1 MRRLSTYLSLRVA
14 LSAFIGIF
22 LVFSISSLLS
32 ERKLEASTIKELET
46 MHKAKLAFADEVL
59 KHETPIAL
67 DKNILSDIT
76 ALLPNKAT
84 CESGAATTSP
94 ICPALSKAIQ
104 QTYLTQTDYKDIA
117 LFNASGTRI
126 LYATASPSLG
136 LTPGELN
143 PRPKTNS
150 KFSPSASGANTF
162 IGKSSTGTKGTM
174 LVAFEIIN
182 DNTYLGT
189 VTFVIAQKSL
199 SVYGRGAGN
208 YTTYAIDNAGSVR
221 NLSNN
226 LTITPDNTILDA
238 CKAKEPKTLTTSKEG
253 VKTFSALSYVPQI
266 DMCIVTETNNIYSSE
281 LGVGMYLTNY
291 ILGLILVA
299 LLWLITSLFGRSLGK
314 KLARI
319 REKGEAVLLG
329 KEVVETKAAGVLEL
343 DDLNKTFDFI
353 LHKLKVGRTSEES
366 AELLQKNILQKVKS
380 TTTDALASRDK
391 FKEAV
396 EAAQDIIILLSPSG
410 LVTYANK
417 ALEKT
422 TGFRFEHVEG
432 KYPYETWH
440 KTDIKDELSDAI
452 KGVLANKSS
461 VVLNAEGKRG
471 DGGLYESEIRLSPI
485 ENTQTGAIDS
495 ILMIE
500 RDISDERQ
508 RDRVKNEFISVVSH
522 ELRTPMTV
530 IRGYSALLAEGK
542 LGELNQKQKEYI
554 DRINSETS
562 RLLDLANDMLDL
574 QKFDAGKADLHLEK
588 QDVRE
593 LLKDIV
599 NEFEPLF
606 AKKNVTISFE
616 DHSEHADA
624 QIDKR
629 YLNRAVT
636 NLVQN
641 ALKFTEKGGVSVYT
655 VNPDKDYVVIAIK
668 DTGSGIPQ
676 EALPHLFTKFY
687 QASNVLNR
695 KQEGS
700 GLGLSIVRKIV
711 EAHKGIVWVESLE
724 GKGTTFYIALPVA

>member
-1 MRRLSTYLSLRVA
+1 MRRLSSYLSLRIA
-14 LSAFIGIF
+14 LFSFIG
-22 LVFSISSLLS
+22 VFFILSLSSLLS
-32 ERKLEASTIKELET
+32 QKKLEATTIKELET
-46 MHKAKLAFADEVL
+46 MHRAKISFADEVL
-59 KHETPIAL
+59 KNETPITLSSDTLL
-67 DKNILSDIT
+67 DINTLLLKKSPCEDGKNGTIDTCNKLSQIFQ
-76 ALLPNKAT
+76 NN
-84 CESGAATTSP
+84 
-94 ICPALSKAIQ
+94 
-104 QTYLTQTDYKDIA
+104 YLNQSDYKDIA
-117 LFNASGTRI
+117 IFNASGTRVFYI
-126 LYATASPSLG
+126 SSSPSLK

-143 PRPKTNS
+143 QRPKSNS
-150 KFSPSASGANTF
+150 KFTTSGNTSNTF
-162 IGKSSTGTKGTM
+162 IGKAGTTPNGMM
-174 LVAFEIIN
+174 LVAFEIMN
-182 DNTYLGT
+182 DSDYLGT

-208 YTTYAIDNAGSVR
+208 YTTYAIDGAGSVR

-226 LTITPDNTILDA
+226 LTLNPNTKIFDA
-238 CKAKEPKTLTTSKEG
+238 CRNKETKTITISNNNI
-253 VKTFSALSYVPQI
+253 KTFSALSYIPQI
-266 DMCIVTETNNIYSSE
+266 DFCLVTETTNIYASE
-281 LGVGMYLTNY
+281 LGTNTYLTNY
-291 ILGLILVA
+291 LLGFGLFILT
-299 LLWLITSLFGRSLGK
+299 WLTSSFFARRIAK
-314 KLARI
+314 KLRQI
-319 REKGEAVLLG
+319 RERGEFVLLG
-329 KEVVETKAAGVLEL
+329 RDPIDIKPIGILEI

-353 LHKLKVGRTSEES
+353 LHKLQTGRNAEGT
-366 AELLQKNILQKVKS
+366 AELLQKSILQKAKS
-380 TTTDALASRDK
+380 TTSDALASRDK

-396 EAAQDIIILLSPSG
+396 EAAQDIIILLTPSG

-417 ALEKT
+417 ALERT
-422 TGFRFEHVEG
+422 TGFKLEHVEG

-440 KTDIKDELSDAI
+440 KIDIKDELNEAI
-452 KGVLANKSS
+452 KGVMSNKNS

-485 ENTQTGAIDS
+485 ENNNTGGIDS

-606 AKKNVTISFE
+606 AKKDLTITFE
-616 DHSEHADA
+616 DHTEHSDS

-655 VNPDKDYVVIAIK
+655 VNPDKDYVVVAIK

-695 KQEGS
+695 KEEGS
-700 GLGLSIVRKIV
+700 GLGLSIVKKIV

>member
-1 MRRLSTYLSLRVA
+1 VILFAFVA
-14 LSAFIGIF
+14 VF
-22 LVFSISSLLS
+22 LVLSISSLLS
-32 ERKLEASTIKELET
+32 ERKLEATIIKELET

-59 KHETPIAL
+59 KNETPITL
-67 DKNILSDIT
+67 NKSTVTNINNLLMKKDSCEPTT
-76 ALLPNKAT
+76 ASSSNT
-84 CESGAATTSP
+84 CTQIARN
-94 ICPALSKAIQ
+94 IQ
-104 QTYLTQTDYKDIA
+104 QAYLSQTDYKDVAIFTA
-117 LFNASGTRI
+117 TGTRVF
-126 LYATASPSLG
+126 YASASPSLK

-143 PRPKTNS
+143 QRPRTNS
-150 KFSPSASGANTF
+150 KFSPSGSIANTF
-162 IGKSSTGTKGTM
+162 IGKAGTTPNGMM
-174 LVAFEIIN
+174 LVAFELIEN
-182 DNTYLGT
+182 ENYLGT
-189 VTFVIAQKSL
+189 VTFVITQKSL
-199 SVYGRGAGN
+199 SIYGRGAGN
-208 YTTYAIDNAGSVR
+208 YTTYAIDSAGSVR

-226 LTITPDNTILDA
+226 LTINPSTQVIDA
-238 CKAKEPKTLTTSKEG
+238 CRTKETKTLTTTGDG
-253 VKTFSALSYVPQI
+253 VRIFSTLSYIPQI
-266 DMCIVTETNNIYSSE
+266 DMCVVTETNNIYSSE
-281 LGVGMYLTNY
+281 LGSSTYLTNY
-291 ILGLILVA
+291 ILGLGLLLV
-299 LLWLITSLFGRSLGK
+299 LWLITGLFGRGLSK
-314 KLARI
+314 KLAKI
-319 REKGEAVLLG
+319 KEKGEAMLLG
-329 KEVVETKAAGVLEL
+329 KEPVETKQFGIIEI
-343 DDLNKTFDFI
+343 DDLNRTFDFI
-353 LHKLKVGRTSEES
+353 LHKLKTGRSAEES
-366 AELLQKNILQKVKS
+366 AELLQKNILQKAKS

-396 EAAQDIIILLSPSG
+396 ESAQDIIILLTPSG

-422 TGFRFEHVEG
+422 TGFRLEHVEG

-440 KTDIKDELSDAI
+440 KTDIKDELNEAI

-471 DGGLYESEIRLSPI
+471 DGGIYESEIRLSPI
-485 ENTQTGAIDS
+485 ENNHTGSIDS

-606 AKKNVTISFE
+606 AKKDLTITFE
-616 DHSEHADA
+616 DHTEHSDA

-655 VNPDKDYVVIAIK
+655 VNPDKDYIVVAIK

-700 GLGLSIVRKIV
+700 GLGLSIVKKIV